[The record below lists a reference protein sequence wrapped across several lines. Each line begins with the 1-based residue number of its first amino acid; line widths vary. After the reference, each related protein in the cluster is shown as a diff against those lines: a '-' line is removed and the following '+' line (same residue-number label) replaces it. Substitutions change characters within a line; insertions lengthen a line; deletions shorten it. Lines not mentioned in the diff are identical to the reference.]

1 VSAIHAERL
10 DLRAEP
16 SSVAEARAFVVRVLA
31 DWALEAYVDTAA
43 LITSELA
50 TNVVLHARTKY
61 AVVVARTSYGAQID
75 VLDDSLSAPIPQ
87 PHTFSEP
94 GGRGLLI
101 VDGLAASWGPTPSA
115 DLDGFAKGIRFRIP

>member
-1 VSAIHAERL
+1 MSAIHADRL

-31 DWALEAYVDTAA
+31 DWGLEAYVDTAA

-50 TNVVLHARTKY
+50 TNVVLHARTGY
-61 AVVVARTSYGAQID
+61 AVVVARTSMGAQID
-75 VLDDSLSAPIPQ
+75 VLDDSPTAPVLQ
-87 PHTFSEP
+87 AHTFSEP

-101 VDGLAASWGPTPSA
+101 VDGLATSWGPTPSS
-115 DLDGFAKGIRFRIP
+115 DLGGFAKGIRFRIP